1 MIPAG
6 ASLDAEVL
14 LRAAVLLLGSSVVA
28 LIISRWLGLGSV
40 VALLAVGVLIGP
52 SGLPLPFGH
61 DTLREL
67 TELGVVLLLFLIG
80 LEMRPQRLWA
90 MRHAVLGLGSAQVLV
105 TGALLTGLAMLYGLR
120 WEAALVIGLGLAL
133 SSTALVMQLL
143 QERGEVGTTHG
154 RAAFAVLLLQDLAIV
169 PILALVPLLARRSVE
184 DFEPIPL
191 LAKAAALVAVV
202 AVARYVLPF
211 GFTLLARQRNAA
223 AFTGL
228 ALLGVLFCAWLMEE
242 VGLSMA
248 LGAFLAGMLL
258 SGSPYRAQLD
268 ADIQPYKGMLLGLF
282 FVSIGMSVDL
292 SVVLQRPLA
301 TLVDVTL
308 LHIVKVAVMVGLAL
322 LFGHGRANAV
332 RLGTLL
338 GQGGE
343 FGFVLFAAAAATG
356 LLGPAETSAVLLLI
370 AVSMALTPLVVGAGD
385 ALARRLEAEG
395 EPGGVPSPRPEREPR
410 VLIAGYGRVG
420 RSIGA
425 LLGEA
430 GVAWT
435 ALETDVQV
443 VAAARRRG
451 EPVAYGNAAI
461 RHVLEAAGIGRA
473 AAMVVAIDDPA
484 AAEKVVRAVR
494 SFHPETLVVARA
506 RDLHAADRLTAA
518 GASAVFHET
527 LEMSLTLGGT
537 VMRWVGVDEGIAQAA
552 LDAVRRDDFA
562 LLRRLGA
569 ESPPPPLRPRTISE
583 RR

>member
-6 ASLDAEVL
+6 ASLDTEVL
-14 LRAAVLLLGSSVVA
+14 LRAALLLLGSSVVA

-40 VALLAVGVLIGP
+40 VALLAVGLLIGP

-90 MRHAVLGLGSAQVLV
+90 LRHAVLGLGSAQVLV
-105 TGALLTGLAMLYGLR
+105 TGALLAGLALLYGLR

-143 QERGEVGTTHG
+143 QERGLVGTPHG
-154 RAAFAVLLLQDLAIV
+154 RTAFAVLLLQDLAIV
-169 PILALVPLLARRSVE
+169 PILALVPLLARRGVE
-184 DFEPIPL
+184 DFEPVPL
-191 LAKAAALVAVV
+191 LAKAVALLAVV
-202 AVARYVLPF
+202 AVARYVLPW

-301 TLVDVTL
+301 TLADVVAL
-308 LHIVKVAVMVGLAL
+308 YVVKVAVVVVLAL
-322 LFGHGRANAV
+322 AFGHGRANAV
-332 RLGTLL
+332 RLGALL

-356 LLGPAETSAVLLLI
+356 LLGPAETSAALLLI
-370 AVSMALTPLVVGAGD
+370 AVSMALTPLVVRAGD
-385 ALARRLEAEG
+385 ALARRLEARG
-395 EPGGVPSPRPEREPR
+395 EPSGGPVPRPERDSR

-435 ALETDVQV
+435 ALETDVQL

-506 RDLHAADRLTAA
+506 RDLDAADRLTAA

-537 VMRWVGVDEGIAQAA
+537 VLRWIGVDEGTAQAA

-569 ESPPPPLRPRTISE
+569 EAPPPSLRPSALGE
-583 RR
+583 RG

>member
-1 MIPAG
+1 MIAATPT
-6 ASLDAEVL
+6 LDVEVL
-14 LRAAVLLLGSSVVA
+14 LRAAVLLLGSSVLA
-28 LIISRWLGLGSV
+28 LVVSRWLGLGSV
-40 VALLAVGVLIGP
+40 VALLAVGLLIGP

-61 DTLREL
+61 ETLRDL

-90 MRHAVLGLGSAQVLV
+90 MRHAVLGMGTLQVVL

-120 WEAALVIGLGLAL
+120 WEPALVIGLGLAL

-184 DFEPIPL
+184 DFEPVPL
-191 LAKAAALVAVV
+191 LVKAAALVAV
-202 AVARYVLPF
+202 AAIARYVLPF

-292 SVVLQRPLA
+292 SVVVHRPLA
-301 TLVDVTL
+301 TLLDVTVL
-308 LHIVKVAVMVGLAL
+308 YVVKLAVVVGLAL
-322 LFGHGRANAV
+322 AFGHRLATAV

-343 FGFVLFAAAAATG
+343 FGFVLFAAASATG
-356 LLGPAETSAVLLLI
+356 LLGATESSVVLLLI
-370 AVSMALTPLVVGAGD
+370 AVSMALTPLVVGGGA
-385 ALARRLEAEG
+385 ALAARLEAAGGPPGATKPPARAEG
-395 EPGGVPSPRPEREPR
+395 EPR

-430 GVAWT
+430 GVTWS
-435 ALETDVQV
+435 ALETDVQQ
-443 VAAARRRG
+443 VARARGRG

-461 RHVLEAAGIGRA
+461 RHVLEAAGIARA
-473 AAMVVAIDDPA
+473 QAVVVAIDDPA

-506 RDLHAADRLTAA
+506 RDLDAADRLTAA

-527 LEMSLTLGGT
+527 LEMSLTLGAT
-537 VMRWVGVDEGIAQAA
+537 VLRWVGVDEGSAQAA

-562 LLRRLGA
+562 LLRKLGA
-569 ESPPPPLRPRTISE
+569 EAPPRGGAR
-583 RR
+583 

>member
-1 MIPAG
+1 VIAQAP
-6 ASLDAEVL
+6 SLDVEVL
-14 LRAAVLLLGSSVVA
+14 LRAAVLILGSSVLA
-28 LIISRWLGLGSV
+28 LVVSRWLGLGSV
-40 VALLAVGVLIGP
+40 VALLAVGLLIGP

-61 DTLREL
+61 ETLRDL

-80 LEMRPQRLWA
+80 LEIRPQRLWA
-90 MRHAVLGLGSAQVLV
+90 MRHAVLGMGSAQVVV
-105 TGALLTGLAMLYGLR
+105 TGAVLTGLATLYGLR
-120 WEAALVIGLGLAL
+120 WEPALVIGLGLAL

-143 QERGEVGTTHG
+143 QERGAVGTSHG

-169 PILALVPLLARRSVE
+169 PILALVPLLARRTVE

-191 LAKAAALVAVV
+191 LAKAAALLAVV

-258 SGSPYRAQLD
+258 AGSPYRAQLD

-292 SVVLQRPLA
+292 SVVLHRPLA
-301 TLVDVTL
+301 TLVDVTAL
-308 LHIVKVAVMVGLAL
+308 YVVKVAVMVGLAL
-322 LFGHGRANAV
+322 LFGQSRANAV

-370 AVSMALTPLVVGAGD
+370 AVSMALTPLVVSAGD

-395 EPGGVPSPRPEREPR
+395 EPGAAPPPADREPR

-430 GVAWT
+430 GVAWS
-435 ALETDVQV
+435 ALETDVQL
-443 VAAARRRG
+443 VAQARGRG

-473 AAMVVAIDDPA
+473 AAMVVAIDDPV

-506 RDLHAADRLTAA
+506 RDLDAADRLTAA

-527 LEMSLTLGGT
+527 LEMSLTLGST
-537 VMRWVGVDEGIAQAA
+537 VLRWVGVDEGTAQAA

-569 ESPPPPLRPRTISE
+569 EAPPPSLRPKAISE
-583 RR
+583 R

>member
-6 ASLDAEVL
+6 APTLDVEVL
-14 LRAAVLLLGSSVVA
+14 LRAAVLILGSSVLA
-28 LIISRWLGLGSV
+28 LVVSRWLGLGSV
-40 VALLAVGVLIGP
+40 VALLAVGLLIGP

-61 DTLREL
+61 ETLRDL

-80 LEMRPQRLWA
+80 LEIRPQRLWA
-90 MRHAVLGLGSAQVLV
+90 MRHAVLGMGSAQVVV
-105 TGALLTGLAMLYGLR
+105 TGAVLTGLAMLYGLR
-120 WEAALVIGLGLAL
+120 WEPALVIGLGLAL

-143 QERGEVGTTHG
+143 QERGAVGTSHG

-169 PILALVPLLARRSVE
+169 PILALVPLLARRSVD

-191 LAKAAALVAVV
+191 LAKAAALLAVV

-258 SGSPYRAQLD
+258 AGSPYRAQLD

-292 SVVLQRPLA
+292 SVVLHRPLA
-301 TLVDVTL
+301 TLVDVL
-308 LHIVKVAVMVGLAL
+308 VLYVVKIAVMVGLAL
-322 LFGHGRANAV
+322 LFGQSRANAV

-370 AVSMALTPLVVGAGD
+370 AVSMALTPLVVSAGD

-395 EPGGVPSPRPEREPR
+395 EPGAAPPPADREPR

-430 GVAWT
+430 GVAWS
-435 ALETDVQV
+435 ALETDVQL
-443 VAAARRRG
+443 VAQARGRG

-473 AAMVVAIDDPA
+473 AAMVVAIDDPV

-506 RDLHAADRLTAA
+506 RDLDAADRLTAA

-527 LEMSLTLGGT
+527 LEMSLTLGST
-537 VMRWVGVDEGIAQAA
+537 VLRWVGVDEGTAQAA

-569 ESPPPPLRPRTISE
+569 EAPPPSLRPKAISE
-583 RR
+583 R